1 MKCVLSGGVT
11 LGSGFTPTVQKT
23 GAAAR
28 DAVFGCGRA
37 AAARGRAAAGD
48 CGAACSVPERPAR
61 SRPHRSLA
69 QERTYGLTLASAN
82 ATIQA
87 GLAVH
92 FGGNYGLALALV
104 VGSVAVVIAIL
115 ASFGN
120 EAKGVTLG

>member
-1 MKCVLSGGVT
+1 M
-11 LGSGFTPTVQKT
+11 
-23 GAAAR
+23 
-28 DAVFGCGRA
+28 
-37 AAARGRAAAGD
+37 
-48 CGAACSVPERPAR
+48 
-61 SRPHRSLA
+61 
-69 QERTYGLTLASAN
+69 ASAN